1 MAGEPE
7 HRLEVGVGDR
17 RARQAERVDR
27 VRAGARGQQLR
38 ENAEQCLVSMSEFV
52 CRASLGKRIIP
63 RTDYQMLN
71 ELRRQ
76 GGNLRNLLSEKIDG
90 ARDKEIALAAIEAL
104 RDIVRVID
112 KAIDFEG
119 DEQ

>member
-1 MAGEPE
+1 MAFKTTDEPLTT
-7 HRLEVGVGDR
+7 RLYIRFSEP
-17 RARQAERVDR
+17 QKK
-27 VRAGARGQQLR
+27 QLR

-52 CRASLGKRIIP
+52 RRASLGKRIIP

-76 GGNLRNLLSEKIDG
+76 GGNLRNLLSSKIDG
-90 ARDKEIALAAIEAL
+90 AKDKEIALAAIEAL

>member
-1 MAGEPE
+1 MAFKTTDEPLTT
-7 HRLEVGVGDR
+7 RLYMRFSD
-17 RARQAERVDR
+17 AQKK
-27 VRAGARGQQLR
+27 QLR
-38 ENAEQCLVSMSEFV
+38 ENADQCLMSMSEFV
-52 CRASLGKRIIP
+52 RRAALGKRIIP

-76 GGNLRNLLSEKIDG
+76 GGSLRNLLSEKIDG
-90 ARDKEIALAAIEAL
+90 TRDKEIALATIEAL